1 MKYKYVLFARKSLR
15 QKDVVIFN
23 NIKNPTKPKPW
34 SQHLCCYKP
43 SSWYSSEAN
52 MSWDL
57 LHGIYSFKNMEWYL
71 SLYLCSFIYIHIYI
85 YMYIYIYIYYMYIY
99 IIYIYIICLFF
110 LFFLYTFFPFYLFL
124 YLSIFFFSF
133 CFIPIFYCLF
143 DNS

>member
-71 SLYLCSFIYIHIYI
+71 SLYLFSFIYIHIYI
-85 YMYIYIYIYYMYIY
+85 YIYILYVYIYYIYIYYMS
-99 IIYIYIICLFF
+99 
-110 LFFLYTFFPFYLFL
+110 FFPFLSLHLFPIL
-124 YLSIFFFSF
+124 FISLSIYFFFSF